1 MSPNVMSGCEWIHSI
16 ASAVVNHNAA
26 AAPPMS
32 EDGHCTD
39 GCREYTCSCVGSK
52 NTKILYLIIFS
63 SRLSFRLS
71 WTWIPKYGLCALS
84 IAVNSEIQ
92 ASLRKKALH
101 RCVGFTRVTHMN
113 RICCKCVTTVL
124 HYLIIAICSC
134 ALSYTFFCLS
144 LSVTVWS
151 PFKQDDVH
159 VDFLNVFICLCWR
172 TYWTLFLAQEP
183 LENRVMFPC
192 AWPENTVLV
201 KLKETHISI

>member
-32 EDGHCTD
+32 EDGHCKD

-92 ASLRKKALH
+92 ASLRKKALR

-113 RICCKCVTTVL
+113 RICCKQYYCIALPYHCNLLLCTFL
-124 HYLIIAICSC
+124 HILLFKPVYNCLIAIQTGWCSRW
-134 ALSYTFFCLS
+134 FFKR
-144 LSVTVWS
+144 
-151 PFKQDDVH
+151 FH
-159 VDFLNVFICLCWR
+159 MFM
-172 TYWTLFLAQEP
+172 
-183 LENRVMFPC
+183 LEN
-192 AWPENTVLV
+192 L
-201 KLKETHISI
+201 LSIVFSTRATRK

>member
-32 EDGHCTD
+32 EDGHCKD

-84 IAVNSEIQ
+84 IACNTHEPHMLQVCNYCI
-92 ASLRKKALH
+92 ALPYH
-101 RCVGFTRVTHMN
+101 CNLLLCTF
-113 RICCKCVTTVL
+113 L
-124 HYLIIAICSC
+124 HILLFKPVCNCLIAIQTGWCSRW
-134 ALSYTFFCLS
+134 FFKR
-144 LSVTVWS
+144 
-151 PFKQDDVH
+151 FH
-159 VDFLNVFICLCWR
+159 MFM
-172 TYWTLFLAQEP
+172 
-183 LENRVMFPC
+183 LENLLNIVFSTR
-192 AWPENTVLV
+192 ATR
-201 KLKETHISI
+201 K